1 MAKTIFVA
9 GTDTDV
15 GKTVA
20 SAALLV
26 AAKRAGLATIGLKP
40 IAAGAYERDGQ
51 LVNDDALM
59 LQQHATL
66 QLPYVQ
72 VNPVC
77 FAAPIAP
84 HIAAIDSGVEI
95 MSAPLIGKIR
105 GALMQRHDLAIVEGA
120 GGWAVPLNQRELISA
135 IPRQLKMDVVLVVGM
150 RLGCI
155 SHALLSAAAIRADGL
170 NLIGWIANSCSSIPM
185 ERFDENLAT
194 LDRMMG
200 APRIGT
206 IPYLEELDI
215 ERAADALSADW
226 FKR

>member
-1 MAKTIFVA
+1 MAKTIFIA

-26 AAKRAGLATIGLKP
+26 AAKRSGLTTIGLKP
-40 IAAGAYERDGQ
+40 IAAGASERGEQ
-51 LVNDDALM
+51 LVNEDALM
-59 LQQHATL
+59 LQQYATL
-66 QLPYVQ
+66 QLPYAQ

-84 HIAAIDSGVEI
+84 HIAAMDSGTEV
-95 MSAPLIGKIR
+95 MSGPLIGKIR
-105 GALMQRHDLAIVEGA
+105 GALMQKHDLAIVEGA
-120 GGWAVPLNQRELISA
+120 GGWAVPLNQRELIST
-135 IPRQLKMDVVLVVGM
+135 IPRQLNADVVLVVGM

-155 SHALLSAAAIRADGL
+155 SHALLTAAAIRADGL
-170 NLIGWIANSCSSIPM
+170 NLVGWIANNCSSVPM
-185 ERFDENLAT
+185 DRFEDNLNT

-200 APRIGT
+200 APRIAN
-206 IPYLEELDI
+206 IPYLETLDI
-215 ERAADALSADW
+215 EQAADAISADW